1 MTVTLTEG
9 IAVFTTVVHPRW
21 LGAVNDLREV
31 RGMTAATPADWS
43 HVLQHIKALFPAVAI
58 VAAMELDVF
67 TPLADGASQTVDELA
82 AALGVPTRRLRMLL
96 DSLAA
101 NGLVAVNHSD
111 RFTNSAVANQFL
123 VKGRPQY
130 MGGSYELYSDMF
142 ATVLSTAVSVRAGTP
157 AALHD
162 WERMHEDKLR
172 AVLRGLNPGA
182 AAHGRLLAAHHDFA
196 RFKSVL
202 DVGGGGG
209 GLAIGICQA
218 SPGLSAQV
226 IELPAVAR
234 ISDELLAAAGL
245 QTHVRAMSHDITVA
259 PLQVTHDAAVLRN
272 FLQVLPAERARRA
285 VDNVGRSLR
294 PGGEIFI
301 IGIVLDDDRRGPA
314 GAHALNLFFLN
325 AFPDGQAYTEAEHRA
340 WLEAAGFADITRS
353 PFPGM
358 DHSLMTARK
367 PG

>member
-1 MTVTLTEG
+1 
-9 IAVFTTVVHPRW
+9 
-21 LGAVNDLREV
+21 
-31 RGMTAATPADWS
+31 MTAGTPADWS
-43 HVLQHIKALFPAVAI
+43 QVLQHIKALFPAVAI

-67 TPLADGASQTVDELA
+67 TPLADGACQTVDELA
-82 AALGVPTRRLRMLL
+82 AVLGVPTRRLRMLL

-101 NGLVAVNHSD
+101 NGLIVVDQSD

-123 VKGRPQY
+123 VKERPQY
-130 MGGSYELYSDMF
+130 MGGSYELYRDMF
-142 ATVLSTAVSVRAGTP
+142 ATVLSTAASVRAGTP

-162 WERMHEDKLR
+162 WERMHEDELR
-172 AVLRGLNPGA
+172 ALLRGLNSGA
-182 AAHGRLLAAHHDFA
+182 AANGRMLAARHDFA

-209 GLAIGICQA
+209 GLAMGVCQS
-218 SPGLSAQV
+218 SPGVAAQV

-245 QTHVRAMSHDITVA
+245 QARIRSVSHDITMA
-259 PLQVTHDAAVLRN
+259 PLPETHDAAVLRN

-285 VDNVGRSLR
+285 VENVGRSLR
-294 PGGEIFI
+294 PGGEIFV

-325 AFPDGQAYTEAEHRA
+325 AFPDGQAYTESEHRA
-340 WLEAAGFADITRS
+340 WLTAAGFADITRS
-353 PFPGM
+353 PFAGM